1 MRRVHRGRRRGS
13 WGRPGGGASSSAP
26 PASPQAEPP
35 GVMGRLLLVLWALL
49 GSRACA
55 GGAAEPG
62 KGRRGLRGRQGL
74 QAGGGAAPPRR
85 VLPAGKNLS
94 CYQCF
99 KVKSL
104 GSCRPAAC
112 ASADEVC
119 VSNTVIFVRSE
130 SPASAEGASR

>member
-62 KGRRGLRGRQGL
+62 KGRRGLRGRAAGAPGWRGRGSTAAGAPRRQEPELLPVLQSEEPGVL
-74 QAGGGAAPPRR
+74 QARR
-85 VLPAGKNLS
+85 LRLRRRGLRL
-94 CYQCF
+94 QHGD
-99 KVKSL
+99 L
-104 GSCRPAAC
+104 RP
-112 ASADEVC
+112 E
-119 VSNTVIFVRSE
+119 
-130 SPASAEGASR
+130 